1 MHAHTKFSLSMLH
14 RTCEN
19 VHGGVRLGGLG
30 MPNIL
35 QMLFILSQGVL
46 RSTLSNMVK
55 IELTNISIKRGLLT
69 LM

>member
-1 MHAHTKFSLSMLH
+1 MLREACSLSTLY

-35 QMLFILSQGVL
+35 HIPFYFKPRDIKKYSIPYMNFSSPSDLMK
-46 RSTLSNMVK
+46 SNC
-55 IELTNISIKRGLLT
+55 
-69 LM
+69 